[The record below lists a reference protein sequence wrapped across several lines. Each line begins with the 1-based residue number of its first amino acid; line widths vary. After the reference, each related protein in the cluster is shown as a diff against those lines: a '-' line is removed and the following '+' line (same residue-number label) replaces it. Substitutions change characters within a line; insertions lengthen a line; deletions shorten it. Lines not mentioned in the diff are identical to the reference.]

1 MTLEEYIETQINW
14 SEQTFGP
21 GLRQEGVIDHIH
33 KEIEEIE
40 TAEVEDSLLALSP
53 WKESFGL
60 VALNIPKA
68 AEEWIDVVILG
79 LDGLWRS
86 IENGREHLHPSI
98 TASIAEKML
107 QMKQEIN
114 KNRKWPDWRTAED
127 GKAIEHIRGEE
138 G

>member
-40 TAEVEDSLLALSP
+40 TA
-53 WKESFGL
+53 G
-60 VALNIPKA
+60 NIPEA
-68 AEEWIDVVILG
+68 AEEWVDVVILG

-86 IENGREHLHPSI
+86 IKNDSEYLHPLI
-98 TASIAEKML
+98 IASIAQKML

-114 KNRKWPDWRTAED
+114 KNRKWPDWRNAPE
-127 GKAIEHIRGEE
+127 GQAIEHVRGEE
-138 G
+138 V